1 MLSLI
6 VAIAENDVIGGDN
19 KLLWHLSEDLK
30 RFKEITMNK
39 TIIMGR
45 KTFESLPKVLPGR
58 KHIVITRDNSYAV
71 DSDQVEI
78 VHSLDEIISKFT
90 SSNEECF
97 IIGGGEIYKMLL
109 PHCNKLYLT
118 KIYSEFKGDTYLP
131 IDFSKWNSV
140 FSSGRLLDSKSN
152 IPYEFINYIRC

>member
-45 KTFESLPKVLPGR
+45 KTFD
-58 KHIVITRDNSYAV
+58 TR
-71 DSDQVEI
+71 
-78 VHSLDEIISKFT
+78 
-90 SSNEECF
+90 
-97 IIGGGEIYKMLL
+97 
-109 PHCNKLYLT
+109 
-118 KIYSEFKGDTYLP
+118 
-131 IDFSKWNSV
+131 FS
-140 FSSGRLLDSKSN
+140 
-152 IPYEFINYIRC
+152 IRGAIC